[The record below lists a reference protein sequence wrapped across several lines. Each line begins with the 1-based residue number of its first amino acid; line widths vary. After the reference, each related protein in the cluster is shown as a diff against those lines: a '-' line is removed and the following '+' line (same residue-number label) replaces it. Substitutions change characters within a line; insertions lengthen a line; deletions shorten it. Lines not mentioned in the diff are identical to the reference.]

1 MVNMRDGMNI
11 LVAYDGSVHA
21 ENALLEAIII
31 ARKFYS
37 HIDVLYCSW
46 DESEQNDLT
55 LLKTKENFLEKSGVR
70 YKIRCE
76 SYEHVWKKIV
86 DVAGRDLIDLIVMG
100 TRGMGT
106 ARSMMM
112 GSVSRKVIENS
123 PSPVLVVK

>member
-1 MVNMRDGMNI
+1 MNDGMNI
-11 LVAYDGSVHA
+11 LVAYDGSIQA
-21 ENALLEAIII
+21 DNALMKAIII
-31 ARKFYS
+31 AKKFYS

-55 LLKTKENFLEKSGVR
+55 LLKTKENFLKKSGVS
-70 YKIRCE
+70 YNIRCE

-86 DVAGRDLIDLIVMG
+86 DVADRELIGLIVMG

-106 ARSMMM
+106 ARSMMI

-123 PSPVLVVK
+123 SCPVLIVK

>member
-1 MVNMRDGMNI
+1 MDDGMNI
-11 LVAYDGSVHA
+11 LVAYDGSIQA
-21 ENALLEAIII
+21 DNALMKAIII
-31 ARKFYS
+31 AKKFYS

-55 LLKTKENFLEKSGVR
+55 LLKTKENFLKKSGVS
-70 YKIRCE
+70 YNIRCE

-86 DVAGRDLIDLIVMG
+86 DVADRELIGLIVMG

-106 ARSMMM
+106 ARSMMI

-123 PSPVLVVK
+123 SCPVLIVK

>member
-1 MVNMRDGMNI
+1 MNI
-11 LVAYDGSVHA
+11 LVAYDGSVHSDK
-21 ENALLEAIII
+21 ALVEAIKL

-37 HIDVLYCSW
+37 HLDVLYCSW

-55 LLKTKENFLEKSGVR
+55 LLKTKQNFLEKSGVS
-70 YKIRCE
+70 YTIRCE
-76 SYEHVWKKIV
+76 NYEHVWKKIV
-86 DVAGRDLIDLIVMG
+86 DVVDRELIDLIVMG

-123 PSPVLVVK
+123 PCPVLVVK